1 MSEENK
7 TGKDAIDIAYGR
19 VMAENKKWE
28 DDYAKLKSAFDEL
41 SAKLARANELIDLN
55 ERAKIRENLRQMG
68 CTYSAEELDRME
80 LDELV
85 KLKTYYKYFN
95 PPFKSGSDFAKPGR
109 RSTYDSLY
117 ELYTP
122 LSERMKK

>member
-1 MSEENK
+1 MSEEE

-28 DDYAKLKSAFDEL
+28 DDYTKLKKAFDDQA
-41 SAKLARANELIDLN
+41 SKLARANELIDLS
-55 ERAKIRENLRQMG
+55 ERAKLREELRQMG
-68 CTYSAEELDRME
+68 CTYGAEELDKMA

-85 KLKTYYKYFN
+85 ELKTHFKHFN
-95 PPFKSGSDFAKPGR
+95 PPFKSGSDFAKPSR
-109 RSTYDSLY
+109 RSAYDDLY
-117 ELYTP
+117 DLYTP